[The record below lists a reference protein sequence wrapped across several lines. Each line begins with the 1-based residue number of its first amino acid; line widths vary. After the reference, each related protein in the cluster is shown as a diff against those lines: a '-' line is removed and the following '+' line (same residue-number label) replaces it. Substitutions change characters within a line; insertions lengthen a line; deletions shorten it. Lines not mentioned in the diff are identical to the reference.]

1 MSVDAFLTLS
11 LALIGLVMG
20 SAVSALAWRLPRGRS
35 WVHGRSACPSCGH
48 VLTVAD
54 LVPVLSWVLSRG
66 HCRHCGTRVSARY
79 PLNEIV
85 CALWAVLVFRHT
97 GLAPMMPLVLLWGWI
112 LVALLW
118 IDYDF
123 QLLPDALTLPGA
135 LIAIA
140 AAALGPGG
148 RHALFGVLMGAGLL
162 WVVGE
167 LYFRIRRIEGMGGG
181 DVKLALMFGA
191 LLGPWGALLTI
202 LLAAF
207 AGSLWGGVL
216 MLRGQG
222 DGRTALPFGTLLAPA
237 AMVVYLAGDRL
248 LAAYLGLIAPR

>member
-1 MSVDAFLTLS
+1 MSIDTFFLVS
-11 LALIGLVMG
+11 VALIGLVMG

-48 VLTVAD
+48 LLSPLE
-54 LVPVLSWVLSRG
+54 LVPLLSWLLSRG
-66 HCRHCGTRVSARY
+66 RCRHCAARVSARY
-79 PLNEIV
+79 PVNELV
-85 CALWAVLVFRHT
+85 CALWAVLVYRHT
-97 GLAPMMPLVLLWGWI
+97 GLVPMMPFVLLWGWMM
-112 LVALLW
+112 VALLW

-123 QLLPDALTLPGA
+123 QLLPDVLTFPGS
-135 LIAIA
+135 LIAIT

-162 WVVGE
+162 WVVAE
-167 LYFRIRRIEGMGGG
+167 LYFRVRRIEGMGGG
-181 DVKLALMFGA
+181 DVKLAAMFGA

-222 DGRTALPFGTLLAPA
+222 DGKTALPFGTLLAPA
-237 AMVVYLAGDRL
+237 AMVVYLVGDAML
-248 LAAYLGLIAPR
+248 SAYLGLIAPR